1 MNKNRKTY
9 LRIKDIPDD
18 ILHQLNTGQIQ
29 SITLA
34 EFLAIDL
41 QLFLKTLFPEIKNVS
56 EIDKARPF
64 TFRLKKASEL
74 IFERY
79 EDTKLDFLQNHQS
92 DMARTLACGI
102 ISLIPN
108 LTISQRLKKIKPLA
122 NDNSAVSVKEN
133 AWWFLRAHIEENL
146 SEVIDIFAKFWVND
160 KSANI
165 RRYAS
170 ESTRPRGVWC
180 KHINILKKNP
190 QIALPILQP
199 LYADESKYV
208 QDSVANWLNDAS
220 KDSPQFVIDL
230 CEDFR
235 KKSSSPNTLK
245 IIKRA
250 MRTIKKP
257 NF

>member
-79 EDTKLDFLQNHQS
+79 EDTKLDFLQSHQS

-108 LTISQRLKKIKPLA
+108 LTISQRLEKIKTLA
-122 NDNSAVSVKEN
+122 NDSSAVSVKEN
-133 AWWFLRAHIEENL
+133 AWWFLRAYIEENL
-146 SEVIDIFAKFWVND
+146 SEVID
-160 KSANI
+160 
-165 RRYAS
+165 R
-170 ESTRPRGVWC
+170 
-180 KHINILKKNP
+180 
-190 QIALPILQP
+190 
-199 LYADESKYV
+199 
-208 QDSVANWLNDAS
+208 
-220 KDSPQFVIDL
+220 DL
-230 CEDFR
+230 CVIWVGVVF
-235 KKSSSPNTLK
+235 KGSFYFLC
-245 IIKRA
+245 
-250 MRTIKKP
+250 
-257 NF
+257 